1 MSSILDLYLCNCNNS
16 QVILGTDKAFTYDS
30 AYSPETPQIEAYTK
44 SVSPTF
50 QSLLK
55 GYNHMARLDPEKT
68 HTTGTSHSLISN
80 ENDMGVIPRAIHELF
95 DGIKRED
102 KYDFIIK
109 VSFLE
114 IYNEE
119 LHDLLRSTFGRN
131 KDALAIRENCDG
143 RLKITGLIT
152 EVVSSPDDV
161 LAILCK
167 GSLARS
173 TGSTAINSNSSRS
186 HAIFTIEI
194 EKTEKSDTS
203 NCTNSIGSSDGRYIH
218 INKGFLALGNVIN
231 ALCDKNNHIP
241 YRDSKLTRL
250 LQDSLGGNSHT
261 LSHIMSRR
269 IKNKPV
275 MNRDPQTIEKFCNL
289 DMSHISFSQED
300 SAKNLH
306 IKALETENYKL
317 TLELQT
323 VVDQT
328 TNVCDIARKQ
338 IQMTDNTIYKLCW
351 IGEQRVVGKLLER
364 IRKKCIEGQGRVLIQ
379 EIYELQMHAI
389 KSRLCDKEYYHTQ
402 FRGHIMTLP
411 FKFSIVLMW
420 GWVGNI
426 CIIRRWPGVSPGLSP
441 TFNYLSS
448 ETKHLSGHN
457 LLSYLIHDLC
467 RTNFAPSL
475 IFISQCA
482 MLPLNGANEIYLKQF
497 ADIQYLD
504 MLKAEAIHKCQTRYP
519 SESLREDLNDRT
531 PPFFSQLTFKISSY
545 KVLKQLKKINKSI
558 LTRNSSGKT

>member
-1 MSSILDLYLCNCNNS
+1 MAEKVIADLAELLQALATQQS
-16 QVILGTDKAFTYDS
+16 QVST
-30 AYSPETPQIEAYTK
+30 
-44 SVSPTF
+44 VSIKLPGMEWNGF
-50 QSLLK
+50 M
-55 GYNHMARLDPEKT
+55 HMARLDPEKT

-194 EKTEKSDTS
+194 EKTEKSDTKLKLRAK
-203 NCTNSIGSSDGRYIH
+203 DIH

-250 LQDSLGGNSHT
+250 LQDSLGGM
-261 LSHIMSRR
+261 L
-269 IKNKPV
+269 
-275 MNRDPQTIEKFCNL
+275 EKDF
-289 DMSHISFSQED
+289 D
-300 SAKNLH
+300 
-306 IKALETENYKL
+306 
-317 TLELQT
+317 
-323 VVDQT
+323 
-328 TNVCDIARKQ
+328 
-338 IQMTDNTIYKLCW
+338 
-351 IGEQRVVGKLLER
+351 
-364 IRKKCIEGQGRVLIQ
+364 
-379 EIYELQMHAI
+379 
-389 KSRLCDKEYYHTQ
+389 
-402 FRGHIMTLP
+402 
-411 FKFSIVLMW
+411 
-420 GWVGNI
+420 
-426 CIIRRWPGVSPGLSP
+426 
-441 TFNYLSS
+441 
-448 ETKHLSGHN
+448 
-457 LLSYLIHDLC
+457 
-467 RTNFAPSL
+467 
-475 IFISQCA
+475 FIS
-482 MLPLNGANEIYLKQF
+482 LSVWYFVIVS
-497 ADIQYLD
+497 
-504 MLKAEAIHKCQTRYP
+504 TRISP
-519 SESLREDLNDRT
+519 ENSFLTDL
-531 PPFFSQLTFKISSY
+531 
-545 KVLKQLKKINKSI
+545 
-558 LTRNSSGKT
+558 G

>member
-250 LQDSLGGNSHT
+250 PADYNFEETLNTLRTKKMQLKELIEQMKGQLSPGG
-261 LSHIMSRR
+261 
-269 IKNKPV
+269 V
-275 MNRDPQTIEKFCNL
+275 CNL

-338 IQMTDNTIYKLCW
+338 LFD
-351 IGEQRVVGKLLER
+351 
-364 IRKKCIEGQGRVLIQ
+364 
-379 EIYELQMHAI
+379 
-389 KSRLCDKEYYHTQ
+389 
-402 FRGHIMTLP
+402 
-411 FKFSIVLMW
+411 
-420 GWVGNI
+420 
-426 CIIRRWPGVSPGLSP
+426 
-441 TFNYLSS
+441 
-448 ETKHLSGHN
+448 
-457 LLSYLIHDLC
+457 
-467 RTNFAPSL
+467 
-475 IFISQCA
+475 
-482 MLPLNGANEIYLKQF
+482 
-497 ADIQYLD
+497 
-504 MLKAEAIHKCQTRYP
+504 
-519 SESLREDLNDRT
+519 
-531 PPFFSQLTFKISSY
+531 
-545 KVLKQLKKINKSI
+545 
-558 LTRNSSGKT
+558 